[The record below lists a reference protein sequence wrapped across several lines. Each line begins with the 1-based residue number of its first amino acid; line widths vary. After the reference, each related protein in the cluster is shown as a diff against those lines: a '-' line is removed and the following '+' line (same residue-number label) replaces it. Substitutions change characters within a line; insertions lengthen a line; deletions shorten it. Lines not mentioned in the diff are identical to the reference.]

1 MSVYH
6 PQCGGDLPLSAVS
19 VTEKASLN
27 EDGHLRTVAKDRHI
41 VDSGQ
46 RQTPVNSGQKTD
58 TCEQWPKTLW
68 SVAKNRHLWTA
79 AQRQTPVDSG
89 TKIDTREQWPK
100 TLWSMAKNRH
110 L

>member
-46 RQTPVNSGQKTD
+46 RQTPVNSGQKQTPVNNGQRH
-58 TCEQWPKTLW
+58 CGQWPKTDTCGRRH
-68 SVAKNRHLWTA
+68 KDRHLWTV
-79 AQRQTPVDSG
+79 AQR
-89 TKIDTREQWPK
+89 
-100 TLWSMAKNRH
+100 
-110 L
+110 